1 MLALLRCWLLLSAPK
16 IEEIAM
22 DIVDRVKGITLNPAT
37 AWPVIEAE
45 PHTPQ
50 SLFVPYM
57 LILAAIPA
65 VATFIGMSLV
75 GFGGFGM
82 SMRIPI
88 VSGLAMM
95 VTSYVLSLAMAFGMG
110 WLVSTLAPNFG
121 GQSDLMQGLKLVV
134 FGGTPMFLA
143 GILSILPAL
152 GILGLLAAIYSL
164 YVMYL
169 GLPVLMKNPK
179 EKTIPY
185 MVVLVVC
192 GFIAGVVMAVL
203 SSAFTPS
210 MGGMKMG
217 GMGGAGSMGAGDM
230 TISTPAG
237 KAVITATPGA
247 SGAAAA
253 PDSASISIKT
263 PEGEVQIDMK
273 NMEALARQMQD
284 MAAQMEKSKK

>member
-1 MLALLRCWLLLSAPK
+1 
-16 IEEIAM
+16 M
-22 DIVDRVKGITLNPAT
+22 DIVERVKTITLSPAT
-37 AWPVIEAE
+37 AWPVIDAE
-45 PHTPQ
+45 QHTPQ

-75 GFGGFGM
+75 GMGGFGF
-82 SMRIPI
+82 SMRLPI
-88 VSGLAMM
+88 MSGLAMM
-95 VTSYVLSLAMAFGMG
+95 VTSYVFSLAMAFGMG

-121 GQSDLMQGLKLVV
+121 GQSNLMQGLKLVV

-152 GILGLLAAIYSL
+152 GILGLVAAIYSL

-192 GFIAGVVMAVL
+192 GFIAGVLMMVL

-210 MGGMKMG
+210 MGGMQMG
-217 GMGGAGSMGAGDM
+217 GMGGTTGAADM

-237 KAVITATPGA
+237 KAVITTTPGA
-247 SGAAAA
+247 TSPAGATDA
-253 PDSASISIKT
+253 ASISIKT
-263 PEGEVQIDMK
+263 PEGEIKIDMT
-273 NMEALARQMQD
+273 NIEAFAKQMQD
-284 MAAQMEKSKK
+284 MAAQMEKNKK

>member
-1 MLALLRCWLLLSAPK
+1 MGAPK
-16 IEEIAM
+16 KEEIAM
-22 DIVDRVKGITLNPAT
+22 DIVERVKTITLSPAT

-45 PHTPQ
+45 QHTPQ

-75 GFGGFGM
+75 GMGGFGF
-82 SMRIPI
+82 SMRLPI
-88 VSGLAMM
+88 MSGLAMM

-121 GQSDLMQGLKLVV
+121 GQSNLMQGLKLVV

-152 GILGLLAAIYSL
+152 GILGLVAAIYSL

-192 GFIAGVVMAVL
+192 GFIGGVVMAVL

-217 GMGGAGSMGAGDM
+217 GMGGAGTMGAGDM

-237 KAVITATPGA
+237 NAVITTKPSTASPVGAT
-247 SGAAAA
+247 
-253 PDSASISIKT
+253 DTASISIKT
-263 PEGEVQIDMK
+263 PEGEIKIDMK
-273 NMEALARQMQD
+273 NMEALTKQMQD
-284 MAAQMEKSKK
+284 MAAQMEKGKK

>member
-1 MLALLRCWLLLSAPK
+1 MGAPK
-16 IEEIAM
+16 VEEIAM
-22 DIVDRVKGITLNPAT
+22 DIVERVKTITLSPAT
-37 AWPVIEAE
+37 AWSVIEAE
-45 PHTPQ
+45 QHTPQ

-65 VATFIGMSLV
+65 AATFIGMSLV
-75 GFGGFGM
+75 GIGGFGF
-82 SMRIPI
+82 SMRLPI
-88 VSGLAMM
+88 LSGLAMM
-95 VTSYVLSLAMAFGMG
+95 ISGYVFSLAIVFGMG
-110 WLVSTLAPNFG
+110 WLVSILAPNFG
-121 GQSDLMQGLKLVV
+121 GQSNLMQGLKLVV

-152 GILGLLAAIYSL
+152 GMLSLLAAFYSL

-185 MVVLVVC
+185 MVVLAVC

-217 GMGGAGSMGAGDM
+217 GMGAGDM
-230 TISTPAG
+230 TISTPGG
-237 KAVITATPGA
+237 KAVITTTPGA
-247 SGAAAA
+247 TSPAGATDA
-253 PDSASISIKT
+253 ASISIKT
-263 PEGEVQIDMK
+263 PEGEVKIDMK
-273 NMEALARQMQD
+273 NMEALAKQMQD

>member
-1 MLALLRCWLLLSAPK
+1 
-16 IEEIAM
+16 M
-22 DIVDRVKGITLNPAT
+22 DIVERVKAITLSPAT
-37 AWPVIEAE
+37 TWPLIEAE
-45 PHTPQ
+45 EHTPQ

-75 GFGGFGM
+75 GVGGFGF
-82 SMRIPI
+82 SMRMPI
-88 VSGLAMM
+88 ASGLAMM
-95 VTSYVLSLAMAFGMG
+95 VTSYVFSLAMAFGMG

-121 GQSDLMQGLKLVV
+121 GQSSFMQGLKLVV

-143 GILSILPAL
+143 GILSVMPAL
-152 GILGLLAAIYSL
+152 GVLGLLAAIYSL

-185 MVVLVVC
+185 MIVLVVC
-192 GFIAGVVMAVL
+192 GVIAGVVMAVL

-210 MGGMKMG
+210 MGGMKVG
-217 GMGGAGSMGAGDM
+217 GMDGAGPADM

-237 KAVITATPGA
+237 KAVIATTPGA
-247 SGAAAA
+247 TRPAGATDA
-253 PDSASISIKT
+253 ASISIKT
-263 PEGEVQIDMK
+263 PEGEIKIDMK
-273 NMEALARQMQD
+273 NMEGLAKQMQD
-284 MAAQMEKSKK
+284 MAAQMEKNKK

>member
-1 MLALLRCWLLLSAPK
+1 
-16 IEEIAM
+16 M
-22 DIVDRVKGITLNPAT
+22 DIVERVKTITLSPAT

-45 PHTPQ
+45 QHTPQ

-65 VATFIGMSLV
+65 VASFIGMSLV
-75 GFGGFGM
+75 GFGGFGI
-82 SMRIPI
+82 SMRLPI
-88 VSGLAMM
+88 ASGLAMM
-95 VTSYVLSLAMAFGMG
+95 VTSYVLSLVMVFGMG

-121 GQSDLMQGLKLVV
+121 GQSNLMQGLKLVV
-134 FGGTPMFLA
+134 FAGTPMFLA

-152 GILGLLAAIYSL
+152 GILGLVAAIYSL

-179 EKTIPY
+179 EKTVPY
-185 MVVLVVC
+185 MVVLAVC

-217 GMGGAGSMGAGDM
+217 SMGGMGGTGAADM
-230 TISTPAG
+230 TISTPG
-237 KAVITATPGA
+237 GQAVITTTPGA
-247 SGAAAA
+247 AGPAGAT
-253 PDSASISIKT
+253 DTASISIKT
-263 PEGEVQIDMK
+263 PEGEVKIDMK
-273 NMEALARQMQD
+273 NIEAFTKQMQD
-284 MAAQMEKSKK
+284 MATQMEKSKK

>member
-1 MLALLRCWLLLSAPK
+1 
-16 IEEIAM
+16 M
-22 DIVDRVKGITLNPAT
+22 DIIERAKSITLSPAA

-45 PHTPQ
+45 QHTPQ

-65 VATFIGMSLV
+65 VATFVGMSLV
-75 GFGGFGM
+75 GMGGFGF
-82 SMRIPI
+82 SMRLPI
-88 VSGLAMM
+88 ASGLAMM
-95 VTSYVLSLAMAFGMG
+95 MTSYVFSLAIAFGMG

-121 GQSDLMQGLKLVV
+121 GQSNLMQGLKLVV
-134 FGGTPMFLA
+134 FGGTPMYLA

-152 GILGLLAAIYSL
+152 GILGLVAAIYSL

-185 MVVLVVC
+185 MVVLAVC
-192 GFIAGVVMAVL
+192 GFIAGVVMVVL

-217 GMGGAGSMGAGDM
+217 GMGGTGAADM
-230 TISTPAG
+230 TISTPGG
-237 KAVITATPGA
+237 KAVITTTPGTA
-247 SGAAAA
+247 GPAGAT
-253 PDSASISIKT
+253 DTASISIKT
-263 PEGEVQIDMK
+263 PEGEVKIDMK
-273 NMEALARQMQD
+273 NMEAFAKQMQD
-284 MAAQMEKSKK
+284 MAAQMEKNKK

>member
-1 MLALLRCWLLLSAPK
+1 MGAPK
-16 IEEIAM
+16 IEEITM
-22 DIVDRVKGITLNPAT
+22 DIVERAKTITLNPAT

-45 PHTPQ
+45 QHTPQ

-57 LILAAIPA
+57 LVLAAIPA
-65 VATFIGMSLV
+65 VATFIGMSVV
-75 GFGGFGM
+75 GFGGFGL
-82 SMRIPI
+82 SMRLPI

-95 VTSYVLSLAMAFGMG
+95 ITSYVFSLAMAFGMG

-121 GQSDLMQGLKLVV
+121 GQSNLMQGLKLVV
-134 FGGTPMFLA
+134 FGATPMFLA

-152 GILGLLAAIYSL
+152 GVLSLLAAIYSL

-179 EKTIPY
+179 EKTVPY
-185 MVVLVVC
+185 MVVLAVC

-210 MGGMKMG
+210 MGGMTMG
-217 GMGGAGSMGAGDM
+217 GMGATGASDM
-230 TISTPAG
+230 TISAPGG
-237 KAVITATPGA
+237 KAVITTTPGA
-247 SGAAAA
+247 ASPAGTS
-253 PDSASISIKT
+253 DTASISIKT
-263 PEGEVQIDMK
+263 PEGELKIDMK
-273 NMEALARQMQD
+273 NMEALAKQMQD